1 MHFPAS
7 FDRTT
12 KIISGIVCLGLLA
25 VVFAVHN
32 LLVDAIAFLVLMAAV
47 AYSPRG
53 YVLSGRSILVKRLA
67 GTVRVALDDVREA
80 RRAGREDFRGCIR
93 LWGSGGLFGYYGLF
107 STAKLGKSTWYVTNR
122 SNCVVVIVAA
132 KTVLFSPDDPE
143 GFLSALRA
151 AAPVPETYAGTMPQP
166 PRSFGSV
173 GKLIALAAAIA
184 FLVLFVITFTYSPGV
199 PSYTL
204 TREALTIHD
213 RFYPVTL
220 QASSVDVAQIRVI
233 DLDRDRDWRP
243 TLRTNGIATVHYH
256 AGWFRVANGQTVR
269 LYRAN
274 GRRVVLLP
282 AKGDGAPV
290 LYQAANPEKFI
301 NDIRAQWSPTARSSA
316 RAGKWIQY
324 AL

>member
-1 MHFPAS
+1 MPFPAS
-7 FDRTT
+7 FDRTA

-25 VVFAVHN
+25 VVVGIHN
-32 LLVDAIAFLVLMAAV
+32 LLADGIAFLVLMVSV

-53 YVLSGRSILVKRLA
+53 YVISDGSILVKRLA
-67 GTVRVALDDVREA
+67 GSVRIALDDVREV
-80 RRAGREDFRGCIR
+80 RRTGREDFRGCIR

-122 SNCVVVIVAA
+122 SNGVVVITAA

-143 GFLSALRA
+143 GFLAALRA
-151 AAPVPETYAGTMPQP
+151 AAPVAEAYMGMTPEPA
-166 PRSFGSV
+166 RSFGSV
-173 GKLIALAAAIA
+173 GKLIAVAAAVA
-184 FLVLFVITFTYSPGV
+184 FLLLLAITFTYSPGV
-199 PSYTL
+199 PGYTL
-204 TREALTIHD
+204 TPDALTIHD

-243 TLRTNGIATVHYH
+243 TMRTNGIATVHYH

-269 LYRAN
+269 LYQAN
-274 GRRVVLLP
+274 GQRVVLIP
-282 AKGDGAPV
+282 AKGDGPPI
-290 LYQAANPEKFI
+290 LYQAADPEKFV
-301 NDIRAQWSPTARSSA
+301 NDIRAQWSRTAQSSA
-316 RAGKWIQY
+316 KAGKWIYY